1 VSSGLQSTAAGEGR
15 TCQRKK
21 VKRQVGVSLDCGRK
35 EVLRRRLGGGGG
47 MVRRGRR
54 KMVKAAPQDLPSISQ
69 GRETPD
75 PPGDFK
81 A

>member
-1 VSSGLQSTAAGEGR
+1 MS
-15 TCQRKK
+15 
-21 VKRQVGVSLDCGRK
+21 K
-35 EVLRRRLGGGGG
+35 EESEKAGGGQPGLWEKG
-47 MVRRGRR
+47 SAEETVRRGRR